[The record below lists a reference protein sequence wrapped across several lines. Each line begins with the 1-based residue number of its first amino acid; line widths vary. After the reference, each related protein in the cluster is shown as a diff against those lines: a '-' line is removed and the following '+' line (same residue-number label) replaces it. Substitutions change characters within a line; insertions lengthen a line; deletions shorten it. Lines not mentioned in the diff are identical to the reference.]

1 MRVWYRHS
9 APELDTAP
17 DSRRGNESL
26 CSIELLNLRNAWGDE
41 MKDRFGCRSFL
52 FIGLLLLSCGT
63 LLLAQDSAGQNPP
76 ASDNTKVNQRDRN
89 PNEPTAD
96 QQAESRSDRDLT
108 QQIRQAITADKTFST
123 YAHNVKVIT
132 QNGQV
137 TLKGPVRSEDEKQAV
152 EAKAAAIAG
161 DGKVTSELTVKPKS

>member
-1 MRVWYRHS
+1 MK
-9 APELDTAP
+9 
-17 DSRRGNESL
+17 
-26 CSIELLNLRNAWGDE
+26 RNTIY
-41 MKDRFGCRSFL
+41 RSFVL
-52 FIGLLLLSCGT
+52 TGLLLLCGT
-63 LLLAQDSAGQNPP
+63 LMLAQDSSTEQNAP
-76 ASDNTKVNQRDRN
+76 ASDNTKMNQRDRN

-96 QQAESRSDRDLT
+96 QQQNNRSDRDIT
-108 QQIRQAITADKTFST
+108 QQVRQAIMSDKTFST

-137 TLKGPVRSEDEKQAV
+137 TLKGPVRSDDEKRAV

>member
-1 MRVWYRHS
+1 MK
-9 APELDTAP
+9 
-17 DSRRGNESL
+17 
-26 CSIELLNLRNAWGDE
+26 RNAVY
-41 MKDRFGCRSFL
+41 RSFVL
-52 FIGLLLLSCGT
+52 AGLLLVCGT
-63 LLLAQDSAGQNPP
+63 LVFAQDSTEQNAP
-76 ASDNTKVNQRDRN
+76 ASDNTKMNQRDRN

-96 QQAESRSDRDLT
+96 QQQNNRSDRDIT
-108 QQIRQAITADKTFST
+108 QQVRQAIMSDKTFST

-137 TLKGPVRSEDEKQAV
+137 TLKGPVRSDDEKRAV